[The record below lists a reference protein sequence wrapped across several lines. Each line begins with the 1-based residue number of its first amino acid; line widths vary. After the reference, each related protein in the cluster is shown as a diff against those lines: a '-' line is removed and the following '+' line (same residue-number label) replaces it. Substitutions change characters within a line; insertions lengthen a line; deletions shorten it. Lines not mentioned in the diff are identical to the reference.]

1 MIFEP
6 FKPFI
11 SSEFQIKYAT
21 EAWELSGAA
30 ALRRAVFC
38 DEQGLFQRDD
48 RDELDEVA
56 TTIVALSSFTIVAE
70 RVVGTVR
77 IHEQAPGLW
86 RGSRLAV
93 APDYRRVG
101 AIGASL
107 IRLAVSSAHALG
119 CRRFLAHVQSQNAL
133 LFQRLRWR
141 TLEEIE
147 LHGRPHH
154 LMEADLAFYPPFGA
168 PETGFL
174 ALRHS
179 PSNDVRSSEQAHSPS
194 KDGRSSER
202 ALSPSKD
209 GRSSERPRAA

>member
-1 MIFEP
+1 MIFERFNP
-6 FKPFI
+6 FV
-11 SSEFQIKYAT
+11 SSEFRIKYAT
-21 EAWELSGAA
+21 EPWERAGAS
-30 ALRRAVFC
+30 ALRRTVFC
-38 DEQGLFQRDD
+38 EEQGLFPGDD
-48 RDELDEVA
+48 RDELDEIA

-70 RVVGTVR
+70 SVVGTVR

-93 APDYRRVG
+93 APNYRRIG

-107 IRLAVSSAHALG
+107 IQLAVASAHSLG

-133 LFQRLRWR
+133 MFQRLHWR

-154 LMEADLAFYPPFGA
+154 LMEADLAFYPPFRA

-174 ALRHS
+174 ALRRS
-179 PSNDVRSSEQAHSPS
+179 PSNDSRGA
-194 KDGRSSER
+194 ER
-202 ALSPSKD
+202 AHSPSKD

>member
-1 MIFEP
+1 MIFERFNP
-6 FKPFI
+6 FV
-11 SSEFQIKYAT
+11 SSEFRIKYAT
-21 EAWELSGAA
+21 DAWEFAGAA

-38 DEQGLFQRDD
+38 NEQGLFQGDD
-48 RDELDEVA
+48 RDDVDEIA

-70 RVVGTVR
+70 SVIGTVR
-77 IHEQAPGLW
+77 IHEQGPGYW

-93 APDYRRVG
+93 APNYRRVG

-107 IRLAVSSAHALG
+107 IQLAVSSAHARG
-119 CRRFLAHVQSQNAL
+119 CRRFLAHVQSQNAF
-133 LFQRLRWR
+133 LFQQLHWR

-154 LMEADLAFYPPFGA
+154 VMEADLAFYPPFRA

-179 PSNDVRSSEQAHSPS
+179 RLNDA
-194 KDGRSSER
+194 RSSER
-202 ALSPSKD
+202 A
-209 GRSSERPRAA
+209 RAA

>member
-1 MIFEP
+1 MIFERFNP
-6 FKPFI
+6 FV
-11 SSEFQIKYAT
+11 SSEFHIKYAT
-21 EAWELSGAA
+21 EAWERAGAA

-38 DEQGLFQRDD
+38 GEQGLFQDDD
-48 RDELDEVA
+48 RDEHDEIA

-70 RVVGTVR
+70 SVVGTVR
-77 IHEQAPGLW
+77 IHQQAPGLW

-93 APDYRRVG
+93 APNYRRVG

-119 CRRFLAHVQSQNAL
+119 CRRFIAHVQSQNAL
-133 LFQRLRWR
+133 MFRRLHWR

-154 LMEADLAFYPPFGA
+154 LMEANLASYPPFRA

-179 PSNDVRSSEQAHSPS
+179 PS

-202 ALSPSKD
+202 AK
-209 GRSSERPRAA
+209 AA

>member
-1 MIFEP
+1 MRRLLGLVDLRAGLRRMIFEP
-6 FKPFI
+6 FKPFV
-11 SSEFQIKYAT
+11 SSEFHIKYAT

-38 DEQGLFQRDD
+38 DEQGLFQGDD
-48 RDELDEVA
+48 RDELDAIA

-70 RVVGTVR
+70 SVVGTVR

-93 APDYRRVG
+93 APNYRRVG

-107 IRLAVSSAHALG
+107 IRLAVSSAHARG

-133 LFQRLRWR
+133 LFQRLHWR
-141 TLEEIE
+141 TLEEVE
-147 LHGRPHH
+147 LHGHPHH
-154 LMEADLAFYPPFGA
+154 LMEANLAFYPPFRA

-174 ALRHS
+174 ALRHGLS
-179 PSNDVRSSEQAHSPS
+179 SDGRSSEQA
-194 KDGRSSER
+194 K
-202 ALSPSKD
+202 
-209 GRSSERPRAA
+209 AA